1 MLECTS
7 KHDTHST
14 YDTINIYH
22 IRGAVGNRSAYPNGV
37 HKMNMAICRLL
48 SERRSGNMLEL
59 NYRDARPIY
68 EQIKD
73 GLRRLI
79 LSDVIRQDEKLPSVR
94 ELASQLAINPNTIQ
108 KAYRE
113 LEQEGYV
120 YTVSG
125 RGSFAAPL
133 SDVRSGRQEIL
144 LEQFDETVTELLYLK
159 KDPDE
164 LKKRIDELQQGGAK
178 A

>member
-1 MLECTS
+1 
-7 KHDTHST
+7 
-14 YDTINIYH
+14 
-22 IRGAVGNRSAYPNGV
+22 
-37 HKMNMAICRLL
+37 
-48 SERRSGNMLEL
+48 MLEL
-59 NYRDARPIY
+59 NYRDTRPIY

-73 GLRRLI
+73 GLRKLI
-79 LSDVIRQDEKLPSVR
+79 LSNVIRQDEKLPSVR

-133 SDVRSGRQEIL
+133 SDVRSGRQEEL
-144 LEQFDETVTELLYLK
+144 LVQFDKAVIELLCLK
-159 KDPDE
+159 KQPEE
-164 LKKRIDELQQGGAK
+164 LKQRIDILQQGGVQG
-178 A
+178 

>member
-1 MLECTS
+1 
-7 KHDTHST
+7 
-14 YDTINIYH
+14 
-22 IRGAVGNRSAYPNGV
+22 
-37 HKMNMAICRLL
+37 
-48 SERRSGNMLEL
+48 MLEL

-79 LSDVIRQDEKLPSVR
+79 LSDVIRQNERLPSVR
-94 ELASQLAINPNTIQ
+94 DLASQLAINPNTIQ

-133 SDVRSGRQEIL
+133 DEVGTARQQTL
-144 LEQFDETVTELLYLK
+144 FAQFDEAVTEVLYLK
-159 KDPDE
+159 KTPEE
-164 LKKRIDELQQGGAK
+164 LKQRIDRLQQGGADND
-178 A
+178 

>member
-1 MLECTS
+1 
-7 KHDTHST
+7 
-14 YDTINIYH
+14 
-22 IRGAVGNRSAYPNGV
+22 
-37 HKMNMAICRLL
+37 
-48 SERRSGNMLEL
+48 MLEL

-79 LSDVIRQDEKLPSVR
+79 LSDVVRQNERLPSVR
-94 ELASQLAINPNTIQ
+94 DLASQLAINPNTIQ

-133 SDVRSGRQEIL
+133 DEVGTARQQTL
-144 LEQFDETVTELLYLK
+144 FAQFDEAVTELLYLK
-159 KDPDE
+159 KTPEE
-164 LKKRIDELQQGGAK
+164 LKQRIDRLQQGGADND
-178 A
+178 

>member
-1 MLECTS
+1 
-7 KHDTHST
+7 
-14 YDTINIYH
+14 
-22 IRGAVGNRSAYPNGV
+22 
-37 HKMNMAICRLL
+37 
-48 SERRSGNMLEL
+48 MLEL

-73 GLRRLI
+73 GLRRLM

>member
-1 MLECTS
+1 
-7 KHDTHST
+7 
-14 YDTINIYH
+14 
-22 IRGAVGNRSAYPNGV
+22 
-37 HKMNMAICRLL
+37 
-48 SERRSGNMLEL
+48 MLEL

-133 SDVRSGRQEIL
+133 SDVRAGRQETL
-144 LEQFDETVTELLYLK
+144 FAQFDEAVTELLCLK
-159 KDPDE
+159 KDPNE
-164 LKKRIDELQQGGAK
+164 LKQRIDQLQQGGADQ
-178 A
+178 

>member
-1 MLECTS
+1 
-7 KHDTHST
+7 
-14 YDTINIYH
+14 
-22 IRGAVGNRSAYPNGV
+22 
-37 HKMNMAICRLL
+37 
-48 SERRSGNMLEL
+48 MLEL

-79 LSDVIRQDEKLPSVR
+79 LSDVIRQNERLPSVR
-94 ELASQLAINPNTIQ
+94 DLASQLAINPNTIQ

-133 SDVRSGRQEIL
+133 DEVGTARQQML
-144 LEQFDETVTELLYLK
+144 FAQFDEDVTELLYLK
-159 KDPDE
+159 KTPEE
-164 LKKRIDELQQGGAK
+164 LKQRIDRLQQGGADND
-178 A
+178 